1 MNQLDII
8 RIVLRLCLLNFLVD
22 WSNAAAFKNPPLIGG
37 QGLYNA
43 SDDVVILNATN
54 FKSSVYGSTRSWL
67 VEFYNSW
74 CGFCYRFAPTW
85 KALASDILCKFLT
98 KEKLL
103 IIYQIVHS
111 IEQKMLFLE
120 IFNAQ
125 LFRLNLAALWK

>member
-1 MNQLDII
+1 MNQIDII

-22 WSNAAAFKNPPLIGG
+22 WSSAAALMMHKNPNVIGG

-54 FKSSVYGSTRSWL
+54 FKANVYGSTKSWL

-85 KALASDILCKFLT
+85 KALANDILCKFPAK
-98 KEKLL
+98 KEEKYLL
-103 IIYQIVHS
+103 NCTLIV
-111 IEQKMLFLE
+111 MLQNKR
-120 IFNAQ
+120 I
-125 LFRLNLAALWK
+125 